1 MVETGRDKSELP
13 YFTDDGKFIP
23 RWLAEDIQSDLNFVT
38 HQQSEKIYV
47 YEDGIYRPRGKQIIE
62 NEAQKRLGDF
72 ARQRFINE
80 TVNLIRFSTYRPP
93 EDFNNPNNMLAVKNG
108 FLNPVTRELEEFTPE
123 KIHLTKINAKFDREA
138 DCPKVKKFLTEIL
151 HDKDILTV
159 QEMFG
164 YCLLKDY
171 PLAKAFMLLG
181 SGANGKS
188 TLLKLL
194 EIFLGE
200 DNVANPSLQTLLD
213 DKFASHR
220 LFGKLANI
228 HADLSSSEVLENTG
242 KFKMLTGQDRMEGQ
256 EKYKNAFEFRNY
268 AKLIYS
274 ANELPRTKDRTE
286 AFFRR
291 WIIIEFPNQ
300 FPEEDEDTDTS
311 LPESIIDEEELSG
324 VLNWALDG
332 LERLLK
338 NDKFTRTKA
347 RREVEERWIMQTDS
361 LRAFLLKKC
370 ETKTGAWVSKKD
382 FYEVYQAFCNKH
394 NIFVAKKG
402 QVTKR
407 LPTLK
412 PNVKIF
418 RPVINGE
425 RVRCWE
431 NLTFK
436 EKFLEK
442 DYVKEINPLHSKS
455 DEQSGIDKT
464 KRSQKELINDIR
476 EALDLGDFSKRE
488 LVEHLAEEG
497 YNRKRV
503 EMSVG
508 KLLEKGVIQE
518 GLGGGISFVQ

>member
-1 MVETGRDKSELP
+1 MVETGRDRSKLP
-13 YFTDDGKFIP
+13 YFTSDDGKFVP
-23 RWLAEDIQSDLNFVT
+23 RWLADDIQSDLNFVT

-47 YEDGIYRPRGKQIIE
+47 YEDGIYEPRGKQVIE
-62 NEAQKRLGDF
+62 DEAQKRLGDF

-80 TVNLIRFSTYRPP
+80 TVSLIRFSTYEPK
-93 EDFNNPNNMLAVKNG
+93 EAFNNPNNMVAVKNG
-108 FLNPVTRELEEFTPE
+108 FLNPKTRELEDFTPE
-123 KIHLTKINAKFDREA
+123 KIHLTKINARFDPEA
-138 DCPKVKKFLTEIL
+138 DCPKVKQFLAEIL

-228 HADLSSSEVLENTG
+228 HADLSSDTLENTG
-242 KFKMLTGQDRMEGQ
+242 KFKMLSGQDMIEAQ
-256 EKYKNAFEFRNY
+256 EKYKSAFEFRNY

-324 VLNWALDG
+324 VLNWSLDG
-332 LERLLK
+332 LQRVLE

-347 RREVEERWIMQTDS
+347 RKEVEEKWIMQTDS
-361 LRAFLLKKC
+361 LRAFLLKNC
-370 ETKTGAWVSKKD
+370 ETETGAWISKKD
-382 FYEVYQAFCNKH
+382 LYKVYRAFCNEH
-394 NIFVAKKG
+394 NIFVSKEG
-402 QVTKR
+402 PVTKR
-407 LPTLK
+407 IPALK
-412 PNVKIF
+412 PNVNIF
-418 RPVINGE
+418 RPEINGE

-442 DYVKEINPLHSKS
+442 DYVREISPLHSKRDGQTRIGES
-455 DEQSGIDKT
+455 K
-464 KRSQKELINDIR
+464 KSQDELIKDIK
-476 EALDLGDFSKRE
+476 EALDLGDFSRDE
-488 LVEHLAEEG
+488 LVEHLCGRG
-497 YNRKRV
+497 YNKKRV
-503 EMSVG
+503 QMSIG
-508 KLLEKGVIQE
+508 KLLESGDMQE
-518 GLGGGISFVQ
+518 DLDGGIAFVG